1 MIDDLINLIWRL
13 IYGKNRVN
21 NEISNI
27 DTDKEK
33 DANGYVNKHI
43 NIVNDK
49 ISLVNDVSESID
61 DLIGSINVTTSN
73 DIVLKI
79 LKDFK
84 SHILKLVNKFNSYI
98 KQDTKKK
105 DNEPDKKII
114 LKRKI
119 LNPI

>member
-21 NEISNI
+21 NEINNI
-27 DTDKEK
+27 DIDKEK
-33 DANGYVNKHI
+33 DANGYVNKYI
-43 NIVNDK
+43 NIANDK

-105 DNEPDKKII
+105 DNEPDKK
-114 LKRKI
+114 
-119 LNPI
+119 

>member
-21 NEISNI
+21 NEINNI
-27 DTDKEK
+27 DIDKEK
-33 DANGYVNKHI
+33 DANGYVNKYI
-43 NIVNDK
+43 NIANDK

>member
-21 NEISNI
+21 NEINNI

-119 LNPI
+119 PNPI